1 MKVDQWGGSGSRPA
15 VVGWRPVG
23 PSRWLARA
31 CLVLLMVGG
40 GRAIAQSAAPQ
51 VPAAAGQQAVVAPV
65 PTPGL
70 QPAGAPASAQAV
82 PAQVAPAAAPAQ
94 AAPAPAAAPAA
105 ASPPAV
111 PAANAVE
118 AVTSTAQ
125 GPGTV
130 LRIRMKNPPAAQ
142 PGGFSINNPPRIALD
157 FPNTENK
164 AGQSTI
170 DMVQGDVRNVAIVQ
184 SGGRVRVV
192 MNLKRP
198 QSYTTAIEG
207 NVVVVSLSPVAAE
220 AASAPAPSFAPSR
233 ADPATS
239 FALRDIDFR
248 RGRGG
253 EGRVVVDLSSPGV
266 GVDIR
271 QQGQTLVVDFLR
283 ARLPDNLRRVLDVTD
298 FGTPIRAVRATQQGD
313 NARLV
318 IEPQGTWEHNAYQ
331 SENQFVVEV
340 KPLREDPNQLGGK
353 AGYRGD
359 RLSLNFQNVDVRALL
374 QVIADFTNL
383 NIVTSDSVTGN
394 VTLRLKDVPW
404 DQALDIVLQSK
415 ALDLR
420 RSGNVILIAPRE
432 ELAAKEK
439 LELEA
444 RQQIADIEPLRTEI
458 FQLNYQKAENLA
470 KLLTNEK
477 QPVLSKR
484 GSAVF
489 DARTNKLFIQDTAPR
504 LEEVRKLITQVDIA
518 VRQVLIEA
526 RIVEADD
533 KFSRN
538 LGARLGYN
546 DVSASVYRTVG
557 VTDPVTGTLTA
568 MNVPVY
574 GAGQRLAGGAY
585 STISGN
591 LRGLGDLSS
600 QNGTDLTGI
609 NAPGLGRLTAL
620 ENTNFVNLPAPSISG
635 FNPATFAISLFG
647 SKLTRFV
654 NLELS
659 ALEADQRGKVISSPR
674 VLTADQSKAMIEQ
687 GTELPFQQAT
697 SSGATAIQFR
707 KASLRLEV
715 TPQITP
721 EGNVILEVSVNRD
734 QVGQLTPAGFAIDTR
749 AVRTQVLVE
758 NGGTVVIGGI
768 YEQFER
774 NQTNKVPLLGD
785 LPVVGNAFKNNL
797 KRNDRTELLV
807 FLTPRVVADT
817 AIAR

>member
-1 MKVDQWGGSGSRPA
+1 MRVDPGFGLAVAGVAARR
-15 VVGWRPVG
+15 VVGV
-23 PSRWLARA
+23 S
-31 CLVLLMVGG
+31 LVLIALLGVL
-40 GRAIAQSAAPQ
+40 APSVQAQSRDAPASSAASPG
-51 VPAAAGQQAVVAPV
+51 VEVAPV
-65 PTPGL
+65 SRP
-70 QPAGAPASAQAV
+70 GAP
-82 PAQVAPAAAPAQ
+82 PAAAPAS
-94 AAPAPAAAPAA
+94 AVASAPPSSAGPAV
-105 ASPPAV
+105 ASP
-111 PAANAVE
+111 NAVE
-118 AVTSTAQ
+118 SVTSMAQ

-130 LRIRMKNPPAAQ
+130 LRIRMKSPPAAQ

-157 FPNTENK
+157 FPDTENK
-164 AGQSTI
+164 VGQSSI
-170 DMVQGDVRNVAIVQ
+170 EMVQGDVRNVAIVQ

-192 MNLKRP
+192 LNLKRP
-198 QSYTTAIEG
+198 LAYTTSIEG
-207 NVVVVSLSPVAAE
+207 NTVLVALTPVAGDAPASAATTFAPARAE
-220 AASAPAPSFAPSR
+220 AASGV
-233 ADPATS
+233 
-239 FALRDIDFR
+239 ALRDIDFR
-248 RGRGG
+248 RGRAG

-271 QQGQTLVVDFLR
+271 QQGQNLVVDFMKS
-283 ARLPDNLRRVLDVTD
+283 RLPDNLRRVLDVTD
-298 FGTPIRAVRATQQGD
+298 FGTPIRAVRASQQGD
-313 NARLV
+313 VARLV

-331 SENQFVVEV
+331 SDNQFVIEV
-340 KPLREDPNQLGGK
+340 KPLREDPNQLGGR
-353 AGYRGD
+353 AGYRGE

-415 ALDLR
+415 ALDMR

-439 LELEA
+439 LDLEA
-444 RQQIADIEPLRTEI
+444 RQQIADIEPLRTEV

-470 KLLTNEK
+470 KLLSSDK
-477 QPVLSKR
+477 QRVLSKR

-489 DARTNKLFIQDTAPR
+489 DARTNKLFVQDVSAR
-504 LEEVRKLITQVDIA
+504 LEDVRKLIAQVDIT

-538 LGARLGYN
+538 LGARLGFN
-546 DVSASVYRTVG
+546 DVSSTVYRTVG

-568 MNVPVY
+568 ANVPVY
-574 GAGQRLAGGAY
+574 GAGQRLVGSAY

-591 LRGLGDLSS
+591 LRGLADLSS
-600 QNGTDLTGI
+600 QNGTDLSGI
-609 NAPGLGRLTAL
+609 NAQGLGRLTAL
-620 ENTNFVNLPAPSISG
+620 DNTNFVNLPAPTIAG

-647 SKLTRFV
+647 SSLTRFV

-721 EGNVILEVSVNRD
+721 EGNVILEVAVNRD

-774 NQTNKVPLLGD
+774 NQTNKVPFLGD
-785 LPVVGNAFKNNL
+785 LPLVGNAFKNNL

-807 FLTPRVVADT
+807 FLTPRVVTDT